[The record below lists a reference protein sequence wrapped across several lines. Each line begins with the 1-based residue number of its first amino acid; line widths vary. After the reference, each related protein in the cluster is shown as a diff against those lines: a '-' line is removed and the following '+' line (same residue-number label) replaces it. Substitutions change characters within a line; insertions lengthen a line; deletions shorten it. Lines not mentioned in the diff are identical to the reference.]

1 MEMNHCLTGIDIL
14 WRHLTADKLL
24 YNASDLS
31 GVMFQKPLT
40 SSELLPC
47 IIANLGSALTIVQVL
62 LCSLLQNLFIHSF
75 IQSFILRIN
84 LVQVKYTA
92 YIQGLSLSIPG
103 GKQQLF

>member
-31 GVMFQKPLT
+31 GVTFQKPLT

-47 IIANLGSALTIVQVL
+47 IIANLGSALTIVQV
-62 LCSLLQNLFIHSF
+62 SVAYYRIYSSIHSF
-75 IQSFILRIN
+75 SHSFL
-84 LVQVKYTA
+84 
-92 YIQGLSLSIPG
+92 GLI
-103 GKQQLF
+103 